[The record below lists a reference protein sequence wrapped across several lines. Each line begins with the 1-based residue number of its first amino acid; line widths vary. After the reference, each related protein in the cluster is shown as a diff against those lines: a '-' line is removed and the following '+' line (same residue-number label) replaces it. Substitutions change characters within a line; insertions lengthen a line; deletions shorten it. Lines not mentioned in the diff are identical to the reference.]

1 MRIIIA
7 GSTGLVGRALID
19 QLAMQPHVTQIVTIG
34 RRPSGQSGAK
44 VEDLVGPV
52 AQWPTMIEGRNVD
65 VAISALGTTLRDAGS
80 QDAFYALDHDAVVS
94 FARAARAA
102 GARQFQLVSSV
113 GAHAASRNFYL
124 GTKGKVET
132 SLANV
137 GFDRIDI
144 LRPGLLRG
152 SRSGPVRT
160 GERIGIALSP
170 LTDMLTPAVLSHYRS
185 IPAAC
190 VASALARLA
199 GAPEP
204 GTFIHQNDEMRA
216 HALTQQR

>member
-80 QDAFYALDHDAVVS
+80 QDAFYALDHDAVG
-94 FARAARAA
+94 AGGGRAAVSA
-102 GARQFQLVSSV
+102 GLFSWGACRIAQLLF
-113 GAHAASRNFYL
+113 G
-124 GTKGKVET
+124 
-132 SLANV
+132 
-137 GFDRIDI
+137 
-144 LRPGLLRG
+144 
-152 SRSGPVRT
+152 
-160 GERIGIALSP
+160 
-170 LTDMLTPAVLSHYRS
+170 
-185 IPAAC
+185 
-190 VASALARLA
+190 
-199 GAPEP
+199 
-204 GTFIHQNDEMRA
+204 HQG
-216 HALTQQR
+216 QG

>member
-1 MRIIIA
+1 M
-7 GSTGLVGRALID
+7 
-19 QLAMQPHVTQIVTIG
+19 TIG

-170 LTDMLTPAVLSHYRS
+170 LTDVLTPAVLSHYRS

-216 HALTQQR
+216 HALTQTR